1 MPPEDNDKPS
11 ARRSAPSARALI
23 VLNAILLLLLAAVT
37 FAPAVSAQARSR
49 GEYTMVAGGVKG
61 PQSWALYIA
70 DTVNQELIVLG
81 YNPSTKRLEGI
92 GYRNLATDSDEWRRG
107 RARPGG

>member
-1 MPPEDNDKPS
+1 MPPEDNDNRS
-11 ARRSAPSARALI
+11 VRRAAPNPRALLALNAALI
-23 VLNAILLLLLAAVT
+23 VLLAVVT
-37 FAPAVSAQARSR
+37 FAPAVSAQVRRR

-92 GYRNLATDSDEWRRG
+92 GYRNLAADSAEWSRG
-107 RARPGG
+107 RTRPGG